1 MNTPALNFA
10 TPLAVLSQ
18 GYQFAVA
25 QLAALM
31 RPRAESPAESAT
43 RLRVR
48 ANGRYMNHPSYAV
61 DLYAASNWAHRP
73 VGDKY

>member
-1 MNTPALNFA
+1 MSTPALNFA

-48 ANGRYMNHPSYAV
+48 ANDRYMNQPRYAV
-61 DLYAASNWAHRP
+61 DLHAASHPADCH
-73 VGDKY
+73 VDDK